1 MNGVDKK
8 KERKKR
14 TGHKARRKRNKT
26 DKKETGIKRILD
38 TLTWIRKNPHVNK
51 KELRQRRGQKS
62 KEYMGD
68 VE

>member
-1 MNGVDKK
+1 MNGVDK
-8 KERKKR
+8 KKR

-51 KELRQRRGQKS
+51 KELR
-62 KEYMGD
+62 
-68 VE
+68 